1 MKHNEFVT
9 PNKLFIDST
18 DVKIAKKVLVDN
30 GIAEDEAETV
40 LQAVGYA
47 LLDEELF
54 PENESA
60 DTTKTPA
67 TKRGFLSHM
76 TELFDIASDFKDIIC
91 DVMNDVQ
98 NRDGLRSQLR
108 EKKRKEYGYSA
119 AQDTTD
125 KNTSDVGC
133 VAEDHKCLHFLVTN
147 TTGFAEYTPSI
158 FSSIKEASDW
168 LKECSIRNFI
178 GGFANGPHPIVFDDR
193 KIGVGNR
200 DEYQYMKANG
210 LIDRFIK
217 EVVNSWEHGDG
228 DCFINNFNSCISYAD
243 GTFNNMQVYEVYYEV
258 LRTGKVE
265 TRIRA
270 IRDKA

>member
-1 MKHNEFVT
+1 M
-9 PNKLFIDST
+9 FIDST
-18 DVKIAKKVLVDN
+18 DVKNAKKILVDN
-30 GIAEDEAETV
+30 GVAEDEAETV

-60 DTTKTPA
+60 DTTKTPPA
-67 TKRGFLSHM
+67 KRDFISHV
-76 TELFDIASDFKDIIC
+76 TEVFDIVDDLKDTIC
-91 DVMNDVQ
+91 DVVNDI
-98 NRDGLRSQLR
+98 NKGDWLRNPLR
-108 EKKRKEYGYSA
+108 EKKREEYGYSKT
-119 AQDTTD
+119 QNRDTAD
-125 KNTSDVGC
+125 KNTNDVGRMT
-133 VAEDHKCLHFLVTN
+133 EDHKCLHFLVTN
-147 TTGFAEYTPSI
+147 TTGFAEYTPSV

-200 DEYQYMKANG
+200 DEYQYMKSNR

-258 LRTGKVE
+258 LRTGKLE
-265 TRIRA
+265 TKIRA